1 MKHIIFLSIVFC
13 FCDNVVYNN
22 YVGRILF
29 EFPDNIIH
37 DLSSGPIV
45 EYEIKE
51 HKDDNPD
58 INKEVNHWNIEINEH
73 KDNPNI
79 QRNNEGNDDSNN
91 NWQYHSNYN
100 DEQSESQNENERN
113 EFSLKNEMEKK
124 PEERKDTQ
132 FDKYNEYDD
141 FENMNNNFEE
151 NKKKSFEAMQSED
164 MEDKKGEEN
173 KEYAGWAE
181 DKKREDNRDYID
193 RMDDKNSAGNREYI
207 DGMEYKKEAENK
219 DYIGWVEDKNS
230 AGNRDYI
237 DGMEDKKRE
246 ENKDYAGWVEDKNSA
261 GNREY
266 IDRAEDKKGEEN
278 KEYGGWVKDKNSAE
292 NIEYIDRAEDKKGE
306 ENKEYGGWVKDKN
319 SAENIEYID
328 RAEDKKGEEN
338 KEYGGW
344 VKDKNS
350 AENIEYIDRAEDK
363 KGEENKEYGG
373 WVKDKN
379 SAENIE
385 YIDRAED
392 KKGEENKEYGGWV
405 KDKNSA
411 ENIEY
416 IDRAE
421 DKKGEENKEYGGW
434 VKDKNSAENIE
445 YIDGMEYKKEAENKE
460 YGGWMGDKQ
469 IGSHRKKENNIKSDT
484 TEHNDNLSFEYSK
497 QGMDWAA
504 GICKNGK
511 YQSPVDLH
519 MHTLKERELKNL
531 SDFYLNAFY
540 DNDENSWNNYNRP
553 WFKGDIFYY
562 YENLVNKI
570 IINRQNNMFKIKA
583 SNNDIIPFGVLFTT
597 DEPAIFYSH
606 HINFHSPSEH
616 TFEGSGNRRHI
627 EMQIYH
633 STNEIYDY
641 DESKWNGIF
650 GKKKNQKKNNE
661 TNIKHS
667 YILTFLRNS
676 LSNPHLGHQNPKN
689 KKRNKRSKSYN
700 NTQLGRNGK
709 NTKKLNQYQ
718 VISITF
724 SSAEINKSTINN
736 FKKLPSEKFL
746 KTILEG
752 TQNVPVGSDPTL
764 VDLKAPLN
772 LNSVLMMLNMKSME
786 FFAYHGS
793 STSPDCNENVHWK
806 VAKKSLPIST
816 ETMLKFYNMLKKTTP
831 DYNGSDNDNF
841 RALQNV
847 QGNIHN
853 YGRVYLI
860 QGFPVQLLI
869 SSILTTSEDKT
880 VIENIKQAYSKS
892 NGNYI
897 CFNFIFLLLIFIFLQ
912 NY

>member
-278 KEYGGWVKDKNSAE
+278 KEYGGWVKDKN
-292 NIEYIDRAEDKKGE
+292 N
-306 ENKEYGGWVKDKN
+306 
-319 SAENIEYID
+319 
-328 RAEDKKGEEN
+328 
-338 KEYGGW
+338 
-344 VKDKNS
+344 
-350 AENIEYIDRAEDK
+350 
-363 KGEENKEYGG
+363 
-373 WVKDKN
+373 
-379 SAENIE
+379 
-385 YIDRAED
+385 
-392 KKGEENKEYGGWV
+392 
-405 KDKNSA
+405 
-411 ENIEY
+411 
-416 IDRAE
+416 RAE

>member
-1 MKHIIFLSIVFC
+1 MKNIIFLSIVFC

-29 EFPDNIIH
+29 ELPDNIMY
-37 DLSSGPIV
+37 DLNSGPIV

-58 INKEVNHWNIEINEH
+58 INKEVKHWNVETNEH

-79 QRNNEGNDDSNN
+79 QRSNESNDDSNK

-113 EFSLKNEMEKK
+113 EFSLKNEAEKN

-132 FDKYNEYDD
+132 FDKYNEYND

-151 NKKKSFEAMQSED
+151 NKKKYFEAMQSED

-173 KEYAGWAE
+173 KDYIGWVE
-181 DKKREDNRDYID
+181 DKQREENRDYID
-193 RMDDKNSAGNREYI
+193 GVEDKNNASNREYTDGMEDKNSAGNREYT
-207 DGMEYKKEAENK
+207 DGMEDKNSASIREYTDGMEDKNSARNREYIDGTEDKKREENK

-230 AGNRDYI
+230 AGNR
-237 DGMEDKKRE
+237 E
-246 ENKDYAGWVEDKNSA
+246 YAGWMD
-261 GNREY
+261 
-266 IDRAEDKKGEEN
+266 
-278 KEYGGWVKDKNSAE
+278 
-292 NIEYIDRAEDKKGE
+292 
-306 ENKEYGGWVKDKN
+306 
-319 SAENIEYID
+319 
-328 RAEDKKGEEN
+328 
-338 KEYGGW
+338 
-344 VKDKNS
+344 
-350 AENIEYIDRAEDK
+350 
-363 KGEENKEYGG
+363 
-373 WVKDKN
+373 
-379 SAENIE
+379 
-385 YIDRAED
+385 
-392 KKGEENKEYGGWV
+392 
-405 KDKNSA
+405 
-411 ENIEY
+411 
-416 IDRAE
+416 
-421 DKKGEENKEYGGW
+421 
-434 VKDKNSAENIE
+434 
-445 YIDGMEYKKEAENKE
+445 
-460 YGGWMGDKQ
+460 DKQ
-469 IGSHRKKENNIKSDT
+469 IEDHRNEENNIKSDT
-484 TEHNDNLSFEYSK
+484 TQHNDNLSFDYSK

-540 DNDENSWNNYNRP
+540 DNDEYSWNNYNRP

-562 YENLVNKI
+562 YENLINKI

-583 SNNDIIPFGVLFTT
+583 SNNEIIPFGVLFTT

-676 LSNPHLGHQNPKN
+676 LSNPRLGHQNPKN

-700 NTQLGRNGK
+700 NNQLGRNGK
-709 NTKKLNQYQ
+709 NTKRLNQYQ

-897 CFNFIFLLLIFIFLQ
+897 CFNFIFLLFIFMFLQ

>member
-22 YVGRILF
+22 YVARILF
-29 EFPDNIIH
+29 ELPDNIIH
-37 DLSSGPIV
+37 DLNSSPIV

-58 INKEVNHWNIEINEH
+58 INKEVRHWNIEINEH

-79 QRNNEGNDDSNN
+79 QRSNESNDDSND

-113 EFSLKNEMEKK
+113 EFSLKNEAEKK

-141 FENMNNNFEE
+141 FENMNNFEE
-151 NKKKSFEAMQSED
+151 NKKKHFEAMQSEG
-164 MEDKKGEEN
+164 MEDKNSAGN
-173 KEYAGWAE
+173 REYIDGME
-181 DKKREDNRDYID
+181 DRQREDNRDYANG
-193 RMDDKNSAGNREYI
+193 MEDKSSAGNREYI

-219 DYIGWVEDKNS
+219 DYIGWVEDKK
-230 AGNRDYI
+230 G
-237 DGMEDKKRE
+237 E
-246 ENKDYAGWVEDKNSA
+246 ENKDYIDGVEDKNSA

-266 IDRAEDKKGEEN
+266 TDGMEDKKGEEN
-278 KEYGGWVKDKNSAE
+278 KDYIGWVEDKNIAG
-292 NIEYIDRAEDKKGE
+292 NREYIDGAEDKKRMD
-306 ENKEYGGWVKDKN
+306 NKEYAGWIEDKQRESN
-319 SAENIEYID
+319 RDYINGMEYKNNADNRDYINGVEDQSSAGNREYI
-328 RAEDKKGEEN
+328 G
-338 KEYGGW
+338 
-344 VKDKNS
+344 
-350 AENIEYIDRAEDK
+350 
-363 KGEENKEYGG
+363 
-373 WVKDKN
+373 
-379 SAENIE
+379 
-385 YIDRAED
+385 
-392 KKGEENKEYGGWV
+392 
-405 KDKNSA
+405 
-411 ENIEY
+411 
-416 IDRAE
+416 
-421 DKKGEENKEYGGW
+421 
-434 VKDKNSAENIE
+434 
-445 YIDGMEYKKEAENKE
+445 GMEYKKEAENKE
-460 YGGWMGDKQ
+460 YAGWMNDKQ
-469 IGSHRKKENNIKSDT
+469 IEGHRNEENNIKSGT
-484 TEHNDNLSFEYSK
+484 TQHNDNLSFDYSK

-504 GICKNGK
+504 GVCKNGK

-540 DNDENSWNNYNRP
+540 DNDEYSWNNYNRP

-562 YENLVNKI
+562 YENLINKI

-583 SNNDIIPFGVLFTT
+583 TNNEIIPFGVLFTT

-633 STNEIYDY
+633 STNEVYDY

-676 LSNPHLGHQNPKN
+676 LSNPRLGHQNPKN

-709 NTKKLNQYQ
+709 NTKRLNQYQ

-892 NGNYI
+892 SGNYM
-897 CFNFIFLLLIFIFLQ
+897 CFNFIFLLLIFMFLQ

>member
-13 FCDNVVYNN
+13 FCDHVVSNN

-29 EFPDNIIH
+29 ELPDNIIH

-51 HKDDNPD
+51 HKDGNPD
-58 INKEVNHWNIEINEH
+58 INKDARHWNIEINED

-79 QRNNEGNDDSNN
+79 QRSNEGNDDNN
-91 NWQYHSNYN
+91 ENWQYHSNYN
-100 DEQSESQNENERN
+100 DKQSESQNENERN
-113 EFSLKNEMEKK
+113 EFSLKNEVEKK
-124 PEERKDTQ
+124 PEEIKDTQ

-141 FENMNNNFEE
+141 FENVDNNFEE
-151 NKKKSFEAMQSED
+151 NKRKHFEEMQSED
-164 MEDKKGEEN
+164 MEDKN
-173 KEYAGWAE
+173 RADTKEYADWIE
-181 DKKREDNRDYID
+181 DKKWSDNRDYID
-193 RMDDKNSAGNREYI
+193 GVEDKSSAGNRSYI
-207 DGMEYKKEAENK
+207 DG
-219 DYIGWVEDKNS
+219 VEDKNS
-230 AGNRDYI
+230 ASNKEYI
-237 DGMEDKKRE
+237 SWMDDKKGTD
-246 ENKDYAGWVEDKNSA
+246 NKGYAGWTD
-261 GNREY
+261 
-266 IDRAEDKKGEEN
+266 DKKGTSN
-278 KEYGGWVKDKNSAE
+278 KEYAS
-292 NIEYIDRAEDKKGE
+292 
-306 ENKEYGGWVKDKN
+306 
-319 SAENIEYID
+319 
-328 RAEDKKGEEN
+328 
-338 KEYGGW
+338 
-344 VKDKNS
+344 
-350 AENIEYIDRAEDK
+350 
-363 KGEENKEYGG
+363 
-373 WVKDKN
+373 
-379 SAENIE
+379 
-385 YIDRAED
+385 
-392 KKGEENKEYGGWV
+392 
-405 KDKNSA
+405 
-411 ENIEY
+411 
-416 IDRAE
+416 
-421 DKKGEENKEYGGW
+421 
-434 VKDKNSAENIE
+434 
-445 YIDGMEYKKEAENKE
+445 
-460 YGGWMGDKQ
+460 WMDDKQ
-469 IGSHRKKENNIKSDT
+469 IEDHRNEENNAKSDT
-484 TEHNDNLSFEYSK
+484 TQDNDNLSFDYSK
-497 QGMDWAA
+497 QGMNWDV
-504 GICKNGK
+504 GVCKNGK

-540 DNDENSWNNYNRP
+540 DNDEYSWNNYNRP

-562 YENLVNKI
+562 YENLINKI

-583 SNNDIIPFGVLFTT
+583 SNNEIIPFGVLFTT

-641 DESKWNGIF
+641 DESKWNGIL

-661 TNIKHS
+661 TNIQHS

-676 LSNPHLGHQNPKN
+676 LSNPHLGHQNTKN

-700 NTQLGRNGK
+700 NIQLGRNGK
-709 NTKKLNQYQ
+709 NTKRINQYQ

-724 SSAEINKSTINN
+724 SSAEIDKSTINN

-752 TQNVPVGSDPTL
+752 TQNIPVGSDPTL
-764 VDLKAPLN
+764 VDLKVPLN

-793 STSPDCNENVHWK
+793 STTPDCNENVHWK

-831 DYNGSDNDNF
+831 DYNSSDNDNF

-847 QGNIHN
+847 QGNVHN

-897 CFNFIFLLLIFIFLQ
+897 YFNFIFLLLIFMYLQ

>member
-22 YVGRILF
+22 YVARILF
-29 EFPDNIIH
+29 ELPDNIIY
-37 DLSSGPIV
+37 DLNSSPIV

-58 INKEVNHWNIEINEH
+58 INKEVRHWNIEINEH

-79 QRNNEGNDDSNN
+79 QRSNEGNDDSNN
-91 NWQYHSNYN
+91 NRQYHSNYN

-113 EFSLKNEMEKK
+113 EFSLKNEAEKNT
-124 PEERKDTQ
+124 EERKDTQ
-132 FDKYNEYDD
+132 FDKYNEYDN

-151 NKKKSFEAMQSED
+151 NKKKHFEAMQSED
-164 MEDKKGEEN
+164 MEDKKRMDN
-173 KEYAGWAE
+173 KEYVDWIE
-181 DKKREDNRDYID
+181 DKQREDNRDYANG
-193 RMDDKNSAGNREYI
+193 MEDKSSAGNREYI
-207 DGMEYKKEAENK
+207 DGMEDKKGEENKDYIDGMEDKKGEENK
-219 DYIGWVEDKNS
+219 DYIGWVEDKN
-230 AGNRDYI
+230 I
-237 DGMEDKKRE
+237 
-246 ENKDYAGWVEDKNSA
+246 A

-266 IDRAEDKKGEEN
+266 IG
-278 KEYGGWVKDKNSAE
+278 
-292 NIEYIDRAEDKKGE
+292 
-306 ENKEYGGWVKDKN
+306 
-319 SAENIEYID
+319 
-328 RAEDKKGEEN
+328 
-338 KEYGGW
+338 
-344 VKDKNS
+344 
-350 AENIEYIDRAEDK
+350 
-363 KGEENKEYGG
+363 
-373 WVKDKN
+373 
-379 SAENIE
+379 
-385 YIDRAED
+385 
-392 KKGEENKEYGGWV
+392 
-405 KDKNSA
+405 
-411 ENIEY
+411 
-416 IDRAE
+416 
-421 DKKGEENKEYGGW
+421 
-434 VKDKNSAENIE
+434 
-445 YIDGMEYKKEAENKE
+445 GMEYKKEAENKE
-460 YGGWMGDKQ
+460 YAGWMNDKQ
-469 IGSHRKKENNIKSDT
+469 IEDHRNEENNIKSDT
-484 TEHNDNLSFEYSK
+484 TQHNDNLSFDYSK

-504 GICKNGK
+504 GVCKNGK

-540 DNDENSWNNYNRP
+540 DNDEYSWNNYNRP

-562 YENLVNKI
+562 YENLINKI

-583 SNNDIIPFGVLFTT
+583 TNNEIIPFGVLFTT

-676 LSNPHLGHQNPKN
+676 LSNPRLGHQNPKN

-709 NTKKLNQYQ
+709 NTKRLNQYQ

-897 CFNFIFLLLIFIFLQ
+897 CFNFIFLLLIFMFLQ